1 MFKFVLEVEEVTCN
15 LTLLAGYINAGQ
27 CKEVYARVTTNWC
40 HPLLVSHV
48 PRMHALF
55 HSNDVQDRR

>member
-27 CKEVYARVTTNWC
+27 CAKKC
-40 HPLLVSHV
+40 MHV
-48 PRMHALF
+48 
-55 HSNDVQDRR
+55 